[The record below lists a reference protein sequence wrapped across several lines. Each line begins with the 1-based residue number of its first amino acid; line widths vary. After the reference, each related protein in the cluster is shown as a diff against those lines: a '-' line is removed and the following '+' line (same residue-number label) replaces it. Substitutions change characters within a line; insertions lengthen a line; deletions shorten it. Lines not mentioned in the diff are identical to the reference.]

1 MQGAKCA
8 LDAARVVTMEDSVRF
23 WAEVPY
29 SLWDRLDYALGGMPV
44 CREGAEFSA
53 QVTATL
59 VVRKRDKDDVFA
71 HITAA
76 TEGRAEMMELEEL
89 VKGWE

>member
-1 MQGAKCA
+1 
-8 LDAARVVTMEDSVRF
+8 
-23 WAEVPY
+23 
-29 SLWDRLDYALGGMPV
+29 MPV

-71 HITAA
+71 RITAA